1 MKIAEIINLV
11 KNTNSRLKKEK
22 ILKENDSPLL
32 RKIFYYAY
40 EPLKVFYVQNIS
52 NVIIFNGNNFEIEN
66 IEHTLFYLLDQL
78 SNREIT
84 GNNAKEQIIKFCSE
98 TNASTFEV
106 IESILQKDLKCGI
119 GEKTLRKVFG
129 EKFITD
135 FEVQLANKYEFD
147 KEYKVDS
154 WIATPKLDGLRGVMN
169 NGVLLSRNGKYLYGF
184 NHIEEELNF
193 LKNKY
198 GIRLFDGEMYSRNIP
213 FQKIQSIVLSEKTF
227 EYKDQIKYNIFA
239 IDLLDKKFK
248 NTESMYAA
256 MAKIQ
261 ENNEL
266 NFISFIPGLKIKN
279 DNDEIFK
286 VTDTYMNMGYEG
298 SILRHPDIYITKGRN
313 DNLLKVKLRMKEA
326 DLQIIDVIEGKNKY
340 KGKMGA
346 LLCKGVAEGENI
358 EVEVGSGFSDIE
370 RAEIFDNFEKFKNKT
385 ITVKYQNL
393 TDEKNSLRFPRKV
406 LFKQDR

>member
-1 MKIAEIINLV
+1 MKIIEIIYLL
-11 KNTNSRLKKEK
+11 KNTNSRLEKEK
-22 ILKENDSPLL
+22 ILKENDSSLL

-40 EPLKVFYVQNIS
+40 EPLKVFYVQNIES
-52 NVIIFNGNNFEIEN
+52 IIFNGNEFEIEN
-66 IEHTLFYLLDQL
+66 IEHALFSLLDKL
-78 SNREIT
+78 SSREIT
-84 GNNAKEQIIKFCSE
+84 GNAAKEHIIKMGSN
-98 TNASTFEV
+98 TNASTFEI
-106 IESILQKDLKCGI
+106 IENILQKDLKCGI
-119 GEKTLRKVFG
+119 GEKTIRKVFG

-135 FEVQLANKYEFD
+135 FEVQLANKYEED
-147 KEYKVDS
+147 KEYKVNS

-169 NGVLLSRNGKYLYGF
+169 NGVLLSRNGKYLHGF

-198 GIRLFDGEMYSRNIP
+198 DIRLFDGEMYSRNIP

-227 EYKDQIKYNIFA
+227 EYKDQIKYYIFA

-266 NFISFIPGLKIKN
+266 NFISFIPGIKIKN
-279 DNDEIFK
+279 ENEEIFR
-286 VTDTYMNMGYEG
+286 VTNTYMDMGYEG
-298 SILRHPDIYITKGRN
+298 SILRHPDIYIVKGRT
-313 DNLLKVKLRMKEA
+313 DNLLKVKLRMKEVN
-326 DLQIIDVIEGKNKY
+326 LKIIDVIEGKNKY

-346 LLCKGVAEGENI
+346 LLCKGIAEGQNI
-358 EVEVGSGFSDIE
+358 EVEVGSGFSDSE
-370 RAEIFDNFEKFKNKT
+370 RSKIFDNPEKFKNEI